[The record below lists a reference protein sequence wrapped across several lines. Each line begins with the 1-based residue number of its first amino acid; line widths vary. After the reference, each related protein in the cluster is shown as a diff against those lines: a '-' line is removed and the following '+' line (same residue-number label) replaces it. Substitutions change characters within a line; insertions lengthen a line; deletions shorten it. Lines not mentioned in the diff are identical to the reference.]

1 MSPFNENS
9 AFLYEELKTSIRETM
24 TLIQA
29 LGKDNTEQQVEMA
42 TLETKLNSL
51 AEDVEQLSHLIR
63 DGNGSKSILTRLA
76 LIEAEL
82 TNHKTMMEE
91 AKKWIDD
98 ATEALDLHKAEDQA
112 AQKSKRKDTTFK
124 REKLITVLQI
134 LPGAIALLMY
144 LIQLYTNK

>member
-1 MSPFNENS
+1 MPFENN
-9 AFLYEELKTSIRETM
+9 AFLYEDLKTSIRETM

-51 AEDVEQLSHLIR
+51 AEDVDQLSHLIR

-82 TNHKTMMEE
+82 TNHKVIMEDARKGLVGATKALEAIKAEE
-91 AKKWIDD
+91 AAVQRSKK
-98 ATEALDLHKAEDQA
+98 
-112 AQKSKRKDTTFK
+112 KDGVFK
-124 REKLITVLQI
+124 KERVIAVLQI
-134 LPGAIALLMY
+134 LPGVIALVMY
-144 LIQLYTNK
+144 LVQLYTNK